1 MFEMKKEKDE
11 AVFITQTLKGQL
23 QQAQAKADQIPALE
37 IEKNDLTEKVSSIQN
52 QLGQADGEIQKNKK
66 EIVDLK
72 NKLEEAKK

>member
-72 NKLEEAKK
+72 NKLDEAKK